1 MESNARSEGGVVH
14 PAFEDLKAISVD
26 KDGGRL
32 KKSFSSLNRHNACY
46 AKHALVG
53 GITDFNSSEHML

>member
-1 MESNARSEGGVVH
+1 MH